1 MKIGIAGPVSTE
13 SIKDLLE
20 GDISTLPKGF
30 TDAPFLAVLI
40 KTFLRQGHQVS
51 VYTLDFSLLPE
62 QLAPICAT
70 GPNFKIYY
78 SPCRKHS
85 VRTNGK
91 YLGRS
96 LDFFYREI
104 KALTIAI
111 NIDQPDIVNGHWSY
125 EYGLAAVY
133 SNKPYVVTCHDSPLK
148 VLKYMTNYYRFG
160 RLLMALWLFKKTKAL
175 TAVSPYLKS
184 EIAKFTNA
192 NIDVIPNPTPLQ
204 DLKDKIDRQVDL
216 NTPKIVMLL
225 NGFGPLKN
233 AKPAMQA
240 FNQVLNSKPNATL
253 HIFGYDFE
261 VNGPA
266 HKWAKANK
274 IDQNI
279 HYHGPT
285 PHAEIMMFLE
295 TATLLL
301 HPSLEECCPM
311 TLIESMSYGLP
322 VIGGNKSGGVP
333 WILNEGNAGLL
344 LDIKDP
350 ADIAHNVLM
359 LLSDQSLYID
369 YSNKSLNRITQ
380 LFTQDTVALTY
391 VKTYTN
397 ILNSNH

>member
-13 SIKDLLE
+13 SIKDLLK

-30 TDAPFLAVLI
+30 NDAPFLAILI
-40 KTFLRQGHQVS
+40 KSLIKLGHQVS
-51 VYTLDFSLLPE
+51 VYTLDFELPPE
-62 QLAPICAT
+62 QLNPIFAT

-85 VRTNGK
+85 VRPNGK

-148 VLKYMTNYYRFG
+148 ILKYMFNYYRFG
-160 RLLMALWLFKKTKAL
+160 RLLMAIWLFNKAKAL

-192 NIDVIPNPTPLQ
+192 NIDVIPNSTPIQHIQ
-204 DLKDKIDRQVDL
+204 DRIDTAINL
-216 NTPKIVMLL
+216 NAPKIVMLL

-261 VNGPA
+261 TDGPA
-266 HKWAKANK
+266 QKWAKANH
-274 IDQNI
+274 IDHNI
-279 HYHGPT
+279 NYHGPT
-285 PHAEIMMFLE
+285 PHNKIIEFLKD
-295 TATLLL
+295 ATLLL
-301 HPSLEECCPM
+301 HPSLEESLSMCS
-311 TLIESMSYGLP
+311 IEAMSLGKP
-322 VIGGNKSGGVP
+322 VIGGKDSGGLP
-333 WILNEGNAGLL
+333 WVLDFGKAGILANVKN
-344 LDIKDP
+344 P
-350 ADIAHNVLM
+350 NDIAHKILM
-359 LLSDQSLYID
+359 LINDQTLYID
-369 YSNKSLNRITQ
+369 YSNKSLNRVKQ
-380 LFTQDTVALTY
+380 VFTKDKVAKAYEETY
-391 VKTYTN
+391 LK
-397 ILNSNH
+397 ILNNY